1 MTLCLKKFYHHW
13 LIYFENILQESE
25 EMIKETS
32 IALAIGGTI
41 GVLVVVIAIA
51 VAIIYRRLIYVSAFS

>member
-1 MTLCLKKFYHHW
+1 
-13 LIYFENILQESE
+13 
-25 EMIKETS
+25 MIKETS